1 MTPEQEAHLSEIKR
15 RFCAAVDDKYRAGQ
29 REHGGD
35 LWKKPGL
42 FPMLKDETR
51 DFIVYADTMEQQLR
65 EILDL
70 LMTYDKTIMC
80 EGVRRLKDLLD
91 GPTD

>member
-1 MTPEQEAHLSEIKR
+1 MNQEQETHLSGIKS
-15 RFCAAVDDKYRAGQ
+15 RFCVGVDEKYRAGQ

-51 DFIVYADTMEQQLR
+51 DFIVYADTLEQQLR
-65 EILDL
+65 EILAMLDDG
-70 LMTYDKTIMC
+70 TPVTVVRDKLRA
-80 EGVRRLKDLLD
+80 VLD

>member
-1 MTPEQEAHLSEIKR
+1 MNHEQEAHLSSIKS
-15 RFCAAVDDKYRAGQ
+15 RFCSGVDEKYRKGQ
-29 REHGGD
+29 LEHGGD

-51 DFIVYADTMEQQLR
+51 DFIVYADTLEQQLR
-65 EILDL
+65 EVLAL
-70 LMTYDKTIMC
+70 LESGDPVQLALAIT
-80 EGVRRLKDLLD
+80 RLRDLLD

>member
-1 MTPEQEAHLSEIKR
+1 MTGEQEAHLSGIKS
-15 RFCAAVDDKYRAGQ
+15 RFCAGVDDKYRKGQ
-29 REHGGD
+29 KEHGGD

-51 DFIVYADTMEQQLR
+51 DFIVYADTLEQQLR
-65 EILDL
+65 DALAL
-70 LMTYDKTIMC
+70 LERGEVDIVM
-80 EGVRRLKDLLD
+80 ERLRGILD